1 MWVENYTDWTTFPTA
16 ALLPHCTTGLES
28 PGWKDKDVPC
38 VSTIFLHPLETGLF
52 RVKLVST
59 GSFGSSGTN
68 KLSVAGPLVS
78 GQVVSR
84 RVLGT
89 LVRQTALNMARRRR
103 LESDSYQPPHVRRK
117 LHIQEMVQR
126 YRYDMTEPE
135 FYSHL
140 FTSPLC

>member
-1 MWVENYTDWTTFPTA
+1 MWLENYTDWTSFPTT
-16 ALLPHCTTGLES
+16 ALLPHCVTGLES
-28 PGWKDKDVPC
+28 PGWRDRDPPL
-38 VSTIFLHPLETGLF
+38 VSIIFLHPLESGLF
-52 RVKLVST
+52 RVKLVSY
-59 GSFGSSGTN
+59 GN
-68 KLSVAGPLVS
+68 KLSIAGPLVS

-84 RVLGT
+84 RVLGS

-103 LESDSYQPPHVRRK
+103 LDSDSYQPPHVRRK
-117 LHIQEMVQR
+117 LHIQEMVQK